1 MTRAPGGA
9 AYLVAATGHGAAF
22 DDRFPTQPIP
32 VGRRQAG
39 LVLDDRYR
47 RAPDATGRRVPPV
60 YRQPPPSRRHH
71 AARAGGVSHRAPA
84 RTAARPTRTAILVAV
99 AVVITAMVG
108 AVGYQSWAASSSA
121 ATRDPRG
128 GSVRATGPAGD
139 VRPGDRP
146 GVVGKAD
153 GVVPDGV
160 TVSDD
165 EFPAVAKLDPA
176 LLKAVRRAA
185 KAAGRNGVTFYVN
198 SGWRSPAYQE
208 QLLREALTEY
218 GSEKEAAR
226 WVATADTSPHV
237 SGDAVDIGKS
247 DAAAWLSEHGAEYGL
262 CQIYRNEP
270 WHFEL
275 RPDAADGGCPRM
287 YADPTH
293 DPRMQK

>member
-1 MTRAPGGA
+1 M
-9 AYLVAATGHGAAF
+9 
-22 DDRFPTQPIP
+22 
-32 VGRRQAG
+32 
-39 LVLDDRYR
+39 
-47 RAPDATGRRVPPV
+47 
-60 YRQPPPSRRHH
+60 
-71 AARAGGVSHRAPA
+71 
-84 RTAARPTRTAILVAV
+84 
-99 AVVITAMVG
+99 
-108 AVGYQSWAASSSA
+108 
-121 ATRDPRG
+121 
-128 GSVRATGPAGD
+128 
-139 VRPGDRP
+139 
-146 GVVGKAD
+146 GKAD

-165 EFPAVAKLDPA
+165 EFAAVAELDPA

-185 KAAGRNGVTFYVN
+185 KAAARNGVTFYVN
-198 SGWRSPAYQE
+198 SGWRSPAYQN
-208 QLLREALTEY
+208 QLLREALAEY